1 MTKEEITRC
10 IRTTGIVPGVRVRAR
25 DQALFAAETVY
36 EAGIPIVEIT
46 MTVPDAVG
54 VIAQMAKAFP
64 ECIVGGGTVLDVE
77 TARRCVDAGARFVTS
92 PGLIMDVLEFTVTQN
107 VASIPGA
114 MTPSEVIA
122 AWRAGADMVKV
133 FPCAPLGGATYIRSL
148 KVPLPQ
154 IPLIAS
160 GGVTQTTARDF
171 ICAGAAALGIRSE
184 LTPRAALQS
193 HQKQWIYELA
203 RRFTTIVREAR
214 AQMEPV

>member
-1 MTKEEITRC
+1 MTREEV
-10 IRTTGIVPGVRVRAR
+10 IRGIGQIGIVPGVRVPEKEL
-25 DQALFAAETVY
+25 ALFAAETLY

-54 VIAQMAKAFP
+54 VISQIARAYP
-64 ECIVGGGTVLDVE
+64 DCIVGGGTVLDAE
-77 TARRCVDAGARFVTS
+77 TAQRCIDAGARFVTS
-92 PGLIMDVLEFTVTQN
+92 TGLIMEVLEFTLSQN
-107 VASIPGA
+107 IVAIPGA

-122 AWRAGADMVKV
+122 AWNGGADMVKI
-133 FPCAPLGGATYIRSL
+133 FPCAPLGGDAYIRSL

-160 GGVTQTTARDF
+160 GGVTQMTARDF
-171 ICAGAAALGIRSE
+171 IYAGASALGIRSE
-184 LTPRAALQS
+184 LTPRAALQT

-214 AQMEPV
+214 AQMEPI